1 MNPTFDAFLAL
12 ERRLQEFSTD
22 PHAIEV
28 DSDGHRVF
36 LGFLTEACD
45 LVRSRN
51 PQDSGYGDVVDKA
64 NEILGQAVALA
75 YAKLELD
82 FLQSFAHSAEYPLL
96 TGPHTDENTFS
107 HRRGVIVLDLFEM
120 WMKRGTMKRDGPG
133 PMPHLPPSWKT
144 TPRPHMLSS
153 LLSRFDVGGHDHTT
167 PLLSAIYDARCEITS
182 DSINQ
187 PIGLTNDG
195 SCVLLP
201 SMGGWKNRSPILAY
215 YLLDDTSSGTQFPLK
230 ARYADVGLTE
240 VAWHAATDEPKKLM
254 FVADNWRVKSY
265 TWADEGSGEVYEKGR
280 PTHTL
285 DTGSHHGPLHTLAPG
300 LLIRAGKG
308 SVGVWDLGALPTH
321 GPNGRA
327 RIGRRFDTSNSWRD
341 EDDKLEASSGSD
353 PTSTITLADSQLA
366 PEQWHAH
373 PTFSGTML
381 CGMDTK
387 GSYDYSC
394 VSLDLEHGGK
404 TVARYLGHG
413 GNTRAFSTSAV
424 DPTVFLTAASDGHA
438 RLYDHRMVLPVLSL
452 RAGTG
457 GDDCMGVVLTHPDGI
472 PTIFTGAARDQIIRL
487 WDVRAQKMVYELST
501 GNSAVVGMTWD
512 APRSTLYVATQCD
525 NMNRLGDNF
534 DYRHVK
540 RPRISWSWESLERED
555 SDGYDSEDEW
565 DDDGPC
571 WPKNAG
577 NAEDYFGHLFD
588 AGDHRLFCYA
598 FKDQPDPSI
607 LPEYGEARVY
617 NDGSW

>member
-1 MNPTFDAFLAL
+1 M
-12 ERRLQEFSTD
+12 
-22 PHAIEV
+22 
-28 DSDGHRVF
+28 
-36 LGFLTEACD
+36 
-45 LVRSRN
+45 
-51 PQDSGYGDVVDKA
+51 
-64 NEILGQAVALA
+64 
-75 YAKLELD
+75 
-82 FLQSFAHSAEYPLL
+82 
-96 TGPHTDENTFS
+96 
-107 HRRGVIVLDLFEM
+107 
-120 WMKRGTMKRDGPG
+120 
-133 PMPHLPPSWKT
+133 
-144 TPRPHMLSS
+144 
-153 LLSRFDVGGHDHTT
+153 T

-182 DSINQ
+182 NSINQ
-187 PIGLTNDG
+187 PIGLKNNG

-201 SMGGWKNRSPILAY
+201 SMGGWKNRAPVLAY

-240 VAWHAATDEPKKLM
+240 VAWHATTDEANKLM
-254 FVADNWRVKSY
+254 FVADNCRVKSV
-265 TWADEGSGEVYEKGR
+265 A
-280 PTHTL
+280 PHTL
-285 DTGSHHGPLHTLAPG
+285 DTDSHHGPLHTLAPG

-321 GPNGRA
+321 GPSGRA
-327 RIGRRFDTSNSWRD
+327 RIGHRFDTSYSWRD
-341 EDDKLEASSGSD
+341 EDDKLEASSGSG
-353 PTSTITLADSQLA
+353 PTSTITLADLQLA

-373 PTFSGTML
+373 PALYGTLL
-381 CGMDTK
+381 CGIDTK
-387 GSYDYSC
+387 ESHDYSC

-413 GNTRAFSTSAV
+413 GNTRAFSTSVV
-424 DPTVFLTAASDGHA
+424 DPAVFLTAASDGHA

-457 GDDCMGVVLTHPDGI
+457 EDDCMGVVLTHPDGI

-487 WDVRAQKMVYELST
+487 WDVRAQKMIYELST
-501 GNSAVVGMTWD
+501 GNNAVVGMTWD

-525 NMNRLGDNF
+525 TMNRLGDNF

-555 SDGYDSEDEW
+555 SDSYDSDDES
-565 DDDGPC
+565 DYDAPC

-588 AGDHRLFCYA
+588 AGDHRIFRYA
-598 FKDQPDPSI
+598 FNDQPDPSI
-607 LPEYGEARVY
+607 LPEYGEARVC